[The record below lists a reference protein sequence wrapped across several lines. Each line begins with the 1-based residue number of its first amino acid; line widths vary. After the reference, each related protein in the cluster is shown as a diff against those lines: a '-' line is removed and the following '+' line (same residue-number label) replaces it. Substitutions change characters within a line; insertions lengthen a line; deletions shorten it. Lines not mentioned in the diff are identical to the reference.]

1 MARILDIQK
10 KSNAWV
16 ANLATN
22 VINIIEANEQKT
34 TAFNR
39 VQMLNSK
46 NADGTSLVNNRT
58 GSDKL
63 SKAYARRF
71 GKSKPNIF
79 VTGNYQSAMFMTM
92 PDEKSY
98 FITSDDEKV
107 KYLPGNYDKLHG
119 IAPENQP
126 KVQAINNALVI
137 NDYMKVFQ

>member
-1 MARILDIQK
+1 MARILEIQR

-16 ANLATN
+16 DNLETN
-22 VINIIEANEQKT
+22 VINIIESNEQKT
-34 TAFNR
+34 TEFNR
-39 VQMLNSK
+39 DQMMKSK

-63 SKAYARRF
+63 SKAYARRT

-79 VTGNYQSAMFMTM
+79 VTGDYQAAMFTTM
-92 PDEKSY
+92 PDAKNY

-126 KVQAINNALVI
+126 KVQAINTALVI